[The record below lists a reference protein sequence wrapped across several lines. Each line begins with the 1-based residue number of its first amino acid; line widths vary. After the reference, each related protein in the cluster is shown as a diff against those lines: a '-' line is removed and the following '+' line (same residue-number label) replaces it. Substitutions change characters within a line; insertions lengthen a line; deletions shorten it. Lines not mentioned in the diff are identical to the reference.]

1 MLFTGNKP
9 ELVDTAIAKYIY
21 EVGKTARLKCDFFT
35 WKPEWK
41 MTWYVQDKL
50 VQIKKKKKYRQKN
63 GKSAMLRIKSLDQAD
78 AGMYKCVASN
88 VYGKVSR
95 QLNLTFE
102 GKLLVELYLN
112 FRTLF
117 YWLDEI

>member
-1 MLFTGNKP
+1 M
-9 ELVDTAIAKYIY
+9 DTATAKYIY
-21 EVGKTARLKCDFFT
+21 KVGKTARLKCDFFS

-50 VQIKKKKKYRQKN
+50 VRIKKKKRFRQRN

-88 VYGKVSR
+88 VYGSVSR
-95 QLNLTFE
+95 QLNLAVV
-102 GKLLVELYLN
+102 GKLLVELYLA
-112 FRTLF
+112 
-117 YWLDEI
+117 

>member
-1 MLFTGNKP
+1 LFTGNKP

-63 GKSAMLRIKSLDQAD
+63 GKSAMLRIKRLDQAD

>member
-63 GKSAMLRIKSLDQAD
+63 GKSAMLRIKRLDQAD